1 MPLGR
6 GHGAVSHASQEAAEA
21 AVLRCPW
28 PRPQRGLLQAWGPL
42 SGQRKSKSRRDGLH
56 GYEIPKASPTDPVR
70 GDSDAQDQECSC
82 PPVVCWTT
90 VASSLFR
97 LMLCWWCIH
106 QHHLET
112 GWSIPTLVST
122 GPTCVGQA
130 FDIAG

>member
-56 GYEIPKASPTDPVR
+56 GYEIPKASPTDPVYNKTL
-70 GDSDAQDQECSC
+70 GSLCPATLPEKSDAEARDKMCLAGKEN
-82 PPVVCWTT
+82 
-90 VASSLFR
+90 
-97 LMLCWWCIH
+97 
-106 QHHLET
+106 HHLRQ
-112 GWSIPTLVST
+112 LNM
-122 GPTCVGQA
+122 
-130 FDIAG
+130 